1 MISQSRRSIFD
12 YTLAMSTFAKEC
24 LEGVGSTFDVEVCD
38 EMFNMVWREYAG
50 PLLWRRDSRVVGGS
64 VRGS

>member
-24 LEGVGSTFDVEVCD
+24 LEGVRSMSRFAMRCFTWFGV
-38 EMFNMVWREYAG
+38 NMPGPCCGGEIRE
-50 PLLWRRDSRVVGGS
+50 
-64 VRGS
+64 